1 MNSLLFQFIES
12 KNLAWHIGKKDN
24 TRPEKMILEDPGKL
38 RLKKILLANN
48 YVNSILSSPPTGLPL
63 LNPSGVER
71 NGRVTIFVII
81 IKQHYDSFSSGVYF
95 LDLKQVFH
103 RVNHGFYSPLS
114 LLIRRLRKS
123 GFVGT
128 DAYWCLLY
136 LTEECGTFVHAQRWL
151 LSKIHEYL
159 SLPIYGVVSHMR
171 VSWYSAPAGQ
181 PKNETNSTLIA
192 PSWFL
197 RVKKMILLHD

>member
-1 MNSLLFQFIES
+1 
-12 KNLAWHIGKKDN
+12 
-24 TRPEKMILEDPGKL
+24 MILEDPGKL
-38 RLKKILLANN
+38 RLEKILLANN

-81 IKQHYDSFSSGVYF
+81 IKQHYDCFSSGAYF

-103 RVNHGFYSPLS
+103 RVNHDFYSPLS

-136 LTEECGTFVHAQRWL
+136 LTEECGTFVHAQR
-151 LSKIHEYL
+151 
-159 SLPIYGVVSHMR
+159 
-171 VSWYSAPAGQ
+171 
-181 PKNETNSTLIA
+181 
-192 PSWFL
+192 
-197 RVKKMILLHD
+197 